1 MFVLFGSWSHIFLLF
16 ISRRI
21 FSLHYLGVLFLSF
34 HKNTLLDSRAVG
46 CVFMGYGPNKRG
58 CKCYHSSNRTYFV
71 STDITFHERAFF
83 PLSPA
88 SRGAT
93 IWNESQFLPLMSHW
107 VTNFLLSLSYLFV
120 SLVLSPFLLCL
131 LFCKDRHLRHYWTN
145 IELLEERKTQPSP

>member
-46 CVFMGYGPNKRG
+46 RVFMGYNDPNKRG
-58 CKCYHSSNRTYFV
+58 CECYHSSNRTYFV

-83 PLSPA
+83 SLVPSFKGSNNLEWVSVPSLNEPLSH
-88 SRGAT
+88 
-93 IWNESQFLPLMSHW
+93 QFLVVLELPICVTSFVPIPPLSFVLQKSAPSTLLNQHW
-107 VTNFLLSLSYLFV
+107 VT
-120 SLVLSPFLLCL
+120 
-131 LFCKDRHLRHYWTN
+131 RG
-145 IELLEERKTQPSP
+145 EENTT